1 MLADASQRNQA
12 ILALMRYAGLRI
24 AEVSGLDLAD
34 VDLQAEAVRIVG
46 KGNKER
52 VLPIV
57 EALGA
62 HLETWIAERGQEP
75 GPLFFGLQGGRLGP
89 KGIRQALKKLA
100 RKVGVAKFTP
110 HRIRH
115 TFGTE
120 TSRAGVPVEVLQQL
134 MGHES
139 IETTMLYRQVTAQ
152 DLRQA
157 QSLIQAYERGR
168 DCKTRAGGPAGEPVP
183 AKPEKSHR

>member
-34 VDLQAEAVRIVG
+34 VDLQVETVRIVG

-62 HLETWIAERGQEP
+62 YLGNWIAERGQEP
-75 GPLFFGLQGGRLGP
+75 GPLFLGIHGERLGP
-89 KGIRQALKKLA
+89 KGIRVALKKLA

-157 QSLIQAYERGR
+157 QSLIQAYERSR
-168 DCKTRAGGPAGEPVP
+168 DYRTGAGKPTGEAVP
-183 AKPEKSHR
+183 EKPEELRK